1 MKTQEVARLF
11 GKSSSWV
18 RAAENL
24 GYFKDSEG
32 VAPDIPRTDKNIRD
46 FSEELVLKLSENLY
60 TSGRLSE
67 ERYLLIK
74 STLENLKELS

>member
-32 VAPDIPRTDKNIRD
+32 VAPDIPRTDKNVRD

-60 TSGRLSE
+60 NSGRLNE
-67 ERYLLIK
+67 ESYLFIK
-74 STLENLKELS
+74 STLGSLKELS